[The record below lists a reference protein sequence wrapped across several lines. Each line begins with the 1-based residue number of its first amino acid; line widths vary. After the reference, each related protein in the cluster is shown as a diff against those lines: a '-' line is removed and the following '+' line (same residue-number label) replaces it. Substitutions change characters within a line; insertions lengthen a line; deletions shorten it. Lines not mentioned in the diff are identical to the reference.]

1 MYDGVAPNAKLSV
14 SSLGKPDTGLCIPPI
29 NQLYGPG
36 YMAGSRVH
44 SNSWGS
50 YFTGNGFYTD
60 QDTDR
65 LLNSNPVSIIF
76 LQILLI
82 YFD

>member
-36 YMAGSRVH
+36 YAAGARIH

-65 LLNSNPVSIIF
+65 FLYSNPVKIF
-76 LQILLI
+76 
-82 YFD
+82 YHE